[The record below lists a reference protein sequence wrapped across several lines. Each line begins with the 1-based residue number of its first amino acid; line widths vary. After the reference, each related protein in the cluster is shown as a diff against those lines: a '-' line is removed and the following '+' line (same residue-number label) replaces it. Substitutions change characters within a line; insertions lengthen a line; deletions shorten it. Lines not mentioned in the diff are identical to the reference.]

1 MFLENLKNFINIYG
15 KGQKLKLAGFA
26 GLSFVAGLMEFV
38 GVALVY
44 PFILLIIQPENEHIA
59 KYIQVDNSLKSGLL
73 IGLFVILVFTLKNS
87 FIIFTQ
93 YVQNK
98 FVVGWNNSI
107 IKRFM
112 KYYLYAPY
120 KLTMKSSAD
129 QKLYI
134 TNTLCP
140 QVINNFVMRILNLFT
155 NILILMMILILLLWK
170 FTLPAMITIVFVF
183 VSLVSQNKFFKSRTA
198 KLSQIIAKQS
208 QQLQTALLDNINNI
222 KEIKILSSEDVFYNK
237 YSNILNETKATGV
250 LNGFYNAIPPYFVEI
265 LIIISLLLMAYVL
278 SLKYGNNNSEI
289 IASYAI
295 VAAAIFRIA
304 PALNRIQSN
313 IIGINTSRDFVRML
327 NLQKDKFNFENYEI
341 TGSGEKLSFEK
352 ELTLKNINFSYDES
366 KPVIKNISL
375 TINKGDFIGIIG
387 LSGAGKSTLADIIT
401 GLLPVNSGH
410 IMLDGVELTSKN
422 FPSFRKLLGYVPQQ
436 INILNYPIRENIAW
450 GCDEID
456 DNKVIEVLKEA
467 QIYDI
472 IKSYPDGIYSN
483 MMIDSAGLSQ
493 GQKQRIAIARA
504 LYRKPEILILDEATS
519 SLDVQVEHEITEM
532 LTRISKNITI
542 IAIAH
547 RLSTLKTCNKLVY
560 VKDGQIVDT
569 GTFEGLSNQYPDFAN
584 LVNLSKIE

>member
-341 TGSGEKLSFEK
+341 TGSGEKLSFKK

-366 KPVIKNISL
+366 KLVIKNISL

-456 DNKVIEVLKEA
+456 DNRVIEVLKEA